1 DHRTTKP
8 TPGADAGAPAPVPTT
23 RNPAVPGLRNT
34 GTQNP
39 HLTPV
44 STVNYWR
51 TAKKGPHYV
60 KVGRHVRYLPESV
73 DKYVL
78 ELMATQEGENN
89 DR

>member
-1 DHRTTKP
+1 
-8 TPGADAGAPAPVPTT
+8 
-23 RNPAVPGLRNT
+23 
-34 GTQNP
+34 
-39 HLTPV
+39 
-44 STVNYWR
+44 

>member
-1 DHRTTKP
+1 ME
-8 TPGADAGAPAPVPTT
+8 
-23 RNPAVPGLRNT
+23 L
-34 GTQNP
+34 
-39 HLTPV
+39 LTSNEVAQRLGVPV

-78 ELMATQEGENN
+78 ELMAAQEEENN

>member
-1 DHRTTKP
+1 AQRL
-8 TPGADAGAPAPVPTT
+8 GV
-23 RNPAVPGLRNT
+23 
-34 GTQNP
+34 
-39 HLTPV
+39 PV